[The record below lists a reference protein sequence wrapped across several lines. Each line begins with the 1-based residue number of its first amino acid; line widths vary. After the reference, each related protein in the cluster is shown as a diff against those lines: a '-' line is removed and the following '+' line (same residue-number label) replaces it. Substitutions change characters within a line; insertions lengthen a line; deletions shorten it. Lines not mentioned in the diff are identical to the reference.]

1 VEDRKEGH
9 EIVYRPK
16 ESIKEC
22 KTGEK
27 GQKADR
33 EKRAKKGGGRRGKR
47 NRSFY
52 AFFRSVYYL
61 MSLLPVFHPLFL
73 SSTLLPLCPPL
84 ICIIFI
90 RLFLGFFV
98 SFDISCL

>member
-1 VEDRKEGH
+1 VEDRKEGQ

-33 EKRAKKGGGRRGKR
+33 EKRAKKGGGRRGKEEQEKWEE
-47 NRSFY
+47 
-52 AFFRSVYYL
+52 
-61 MSLLPVFHPLFL
+61 
-73 SSTLLPLCPPL
+73 
-84 ICIIFI
+84 
-90 RLFLGFFV
+90 
-98 SFDISCL
+98 

>member
-1 VEDRKEGH
+1 MFTHVLPVLYTNFYKKSGRKEKRVEDRKEGQ

-47 NRSFY
+47 NR
-52 AFFRSVYYL
+52 RNGKNDMRKQERDRRKVEKKNI
-61 MSLLPVFHPLFL
+61 PNVRL
-73 SSTLLPLCPPL
+73 SRKQ
-84 ICIIFI
+84 F
-90 RLFLGFFV
+90 
-98 SFDISCL
+98 